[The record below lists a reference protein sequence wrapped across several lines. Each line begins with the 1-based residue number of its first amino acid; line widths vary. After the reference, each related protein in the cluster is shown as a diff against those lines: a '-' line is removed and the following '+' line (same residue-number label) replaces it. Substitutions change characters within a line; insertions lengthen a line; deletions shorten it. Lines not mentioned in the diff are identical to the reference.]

1 MRFHKKGI
9 GISLSHL
16 TNLSVRYGSKIVKY
30 VLIPFEILSLQGV
43 KVVEHG
49 KLRVKRI

>member
-1 MRFHKKGI
+1 MRFYKRRT

-16 TNLSVRYGSKIVKY
+16 SNLSVRYGSKIVKY
-30 VLIPFEILSLQGV
+30 VLIPFELLSLQGV